1 MLDLGET
8 EDRMAK
14 ATGRSRATV
23 RRRLKVATLDTDQL
37 GGRQASFDQLD
48 RIAGFAGRPDL

>member
-1 MLDLGET
+1 
-8 EDRMAK
+8 MAK